1 MKRLALLLAVAVALI
16 AGVAFAQAPSA
27 SAVGGVARPSA
38 KPAGSAR
45 VAPAGSTKAAPAASG
60 APEANAKGEGA
71 APPNP
76 HGAENP
82 HAGMASPHGG
92 TNPHGQPTP
101 DSSAPASDLPPG
113 TLDVT
118 IVDAD
123 DRPLAGIDV
132 RLGIL
137 SQKISEGEQRT
148 QKNAKTNAEG
158 KVRFTELGTTNDKSY
173 RVTVQS
179 GPAEYG
185 SAPFNLRDNAGHRVL
200 LHVYPSTSEMGRTV
214 VFGAFVS
221 VEPRDDVF
229 QCDMVLHV
237 FNVSRMGWIPN
248 GVVVTLP
255 EGFKAFSAEESMSDV
270 RFEAVEGRGA
280 ALKGTFPPGQD
291 RVRFRFQVPKPA
303 EREITFTLG
312 LPERVAQAQV
322 VAAANPEMGLE
333 VGEGFPQA
341 ESKRSESGDRVLVTM
356 KMIQRGEDTIR
367 KMSITLTGLRVPSAG
382 RWVAV
387 AIALLFAG
395 VGGLA
400 ARGDIHIAS
409 AEKVQGDRARAREL
423 ILGEL
428 VLVERAK
435 ASGELGPNAYE
446 RAHRALLDALAR
458 IGVPDEKKPSKKR
471 KTARV

>member
-1 MKRLALLLAVAVALI
+1 VKKLSGLLAVLVALVT
-16 AGVAFAQAPSA
+16 GVALAQAPTA
-27 SAVGGVARPSA
+27 A
-38 KPAGSAR
+38 PAGSAGQPSEKPASSAR
-45 VAPAGSTKAAPAASG
+45 SPAASSAKAAPGASGAPAAS
-60 APEANAKGEGA
+60 PEGKEG

-76 HGAENP
+76 HAQTNP
-82 HAGMASPHGG
+82 HAGMNPRGG
-92 TNPHGQPTP
+92 ANPHGQPTP
-101 DSSAPASDLPPG
+101 DQSAPASDLPAG
-113 TLDVT
+113 TLEVT

-123 DRPLAGIDV
+123 DKPLPGADV

-137 SQKISEGEQRT
+137 SQKIAEGEQRS

-158 KVRFTELGTTNDKSY
+158 KVRFTELGTTTDKSY

-185 SAPFNLRDNAGHRVL
+185 SSPFNLRDNAGHRVL
-200 LHVYPSTSEMGRTV
+200 LHVYPSTSDLARTV

-229 QCDMVLHV
+229 QLDMVLHV

-255 EGFKAFSAEESMSDV
+255 EGFKAFSADESMSDV
-270 RFEAVEGRGA
+270 RFEAIEGRGA

-291 RVRFRFQVPKPA
+291 RVRFRFQVAKPA
-303 EREITFTLG
+303 EREVSFTIG

-333 VGEGFPQA
+333 VGDGFPQA
-341 ESKRSESGDRVLVTM
+341 DVKRSENGDRVLVTM
-356 KMIQRGEDTIR
+356 KMIQRGEETI
-367 KMSITLTGLRVPSAG
+367 KKLSITLTGLRVPSAG

-395 VGGLA
+395 IGGLA

-423 ILGEL
+423 ILREL

-458 IGVPDEKKPSKKR
+458 IGVPEEKKLVKKR
-471 KTARV
+471 KTARA